1 MSFRPC
7 SDVPGISPMY
17 KVSFCEE
24 SDTVIRLHAEV
35 LASTHDCPF
44 CRSREVGAW
53 GQRSVTLLDMPRRG
67 KRVEIVAT
75 ARRLRCKN
83 KGVCG
88 KLFQQPLPDTSEH
101 HNMTKRLR
109 RWIGEQ
115 GRIRTFVA
123 IARDL
128 QIAEATVRQVFGDC
142 IREIESAMRIL
153 PPTVLALVNVQ
164 VHQAC
169 RVAAVN
175 AELGTLVGL
184 VDKDEAAAL
193 SGYLAEIYDR
203 HKVGFVSLGPS
214 GPALAAVELVLPDAV
229 PFLDKPHV
237 LGMVDRAVRGVRR
250 TVRRDVTRQVRDKH
264 LLDDG
269 LILEQRLRD
278 LSGEHLSAL
287 EMWRASF
294 PALSDALEAAEGV
307 RRIYDTDAGIRDGSD
322 AADALAA
329 AVGGL
334 GGLCA
339 THFQPLVSTLRA
351 WRGPWSNYFTHA
363 GARAGGLER
372 LDDIQA
378 IGTVLEELGRSHA
391 FGAVR
396 ANLLLPPALP
406 ARSFSSRGVSI
417 SRLVAGAG
425 VV

>member
-1 MSFRPC
+1 M
-7 SDVPGISPMY
+7 
-17 KVSFCEE
+17 
-24 SDTVIRLHAEV
+24 
-35 LASTHDCPF
+35 
-44 CRSREVGAW
+44 
-53 GQRSVTLLDMPRRG
+53 
-67 KRVEIVAT
+67 
-75 ARRLRCKN
+75 
-83 KGVCG
+83 
-88 KLFQQPLPDTSEH
+88 
-101 HNMTKRLR
+101 
-109 RWIGEQ
+109 
-115 GRIRTFVA
+115 
-123 IARDL
+123 
-128 QIAEATVRQVFGDC
+128 
-142 IREIESAMRIL
+142 
-153 PPTVLALVNVQ
+153 
-164 VHQAC
+164 
-169 RVAAVN
+169 
-175 AELGTLVGL
+175 
-184 VDKDEAAAL
+184 
-193 SGYLAEIYDR
+193 
-203 HKVGFVSLGPS
+203 
-214 GPALAAVELVLPDAV
+214 
-229 PFLDKPHV
+229 
-237 LGMVDRAVRGVRR
+237 
-250 TVRRDVTRQVRDKH
+250 RDKH

-269 LILEQRLRD
+269 LILERRLRD
-278 LSGEHLSAL
+278 LPGEHLSAL

-372 LDDIQA
+372 LDDIEA